1 MMVTRFWA
9 ARRGRHS
16 APPPLYLDSYDCLGK
31 TTGSSESSPR
41 RITLA
46 ASYGITR
53 RRRGGVRYATP
64 MPRNAAGAPPARPK
78 RDVEIGIF
86 LVGLLCLMVELLHT
100 RMLAFFLGSISNFL
114 AIPVALFGLATGSL
128 LVQRERKR
136 DARRL
141 IAILQALVLPVLAA
155 TFVGFFAVANA
166 FFPVIHVSLENPYG
180 DAARMLAYSGIFLP
194 SYAIFGALL
203 ALYFDEGAQS
213 IGRLYCFDLAGAA
226 SGCLL
231 LPLVLT
237 WAGLPPAIMTVLF
250 GALALLAATPPIWNA
265 RRRLAVGVGAVGTC
279 VVAFLAYRGSVL
291 EEHPDVVRLSRYV
304 LPGYAGKDM
313 EEVRVRWNDLA
324 RTSLVRAENRNPQ
337 AGDPAW
343 GIVQDDGI
351 SNVRVVRWDPAAQPA
366 DILPGSL
373 HHTLPFLMGHA
384 PKRIL
389 VLFAGV
395 GRDMV
400 ELDGMAQGRA
410 DITGV
415 ELNPAVVDL
424 FRDPLLAGM
433 NLRAFHARPN
443 IHLVVREGRDFLNH
457 DRGRYDLVFVATNGS
472 TDAGRTGHTR
482 KFLDTYEAMAS
493 YLDHL
498 APGPGSMMVFVN
510 QPVIHKAESLRLLFA
525 ERGLGDFGQAV
536 FAFGA
541 PETRGQDSMVVK
553 PGGLTPD
560 EIAAIDRKV
569 ASWPHPRRVLYSPAG
584 AGLPS
589 FVDAVLGRTRGPL
602 VTDDRPFVREVSWRD
617 FELLPA
623 KARFGDQLYASSWIK
638 VFTILLFGAVSIA
651 VMAFVGLR
659 RGRER
664 RVPWPWVLYFFVAGV
679 SYMCV
684 EIGLIAQTELFL
696 GSPLYAVAVVLALFL
711 AGSGLGAYL
720 QDRLRVF
727 RGPATLVLP
736 GIVATIAAIAWG
748 VLATHLCN
756 ARLLSL
762 PLPLKILCA
771 ALSVVPAGTFLGMF
785 YPFGVER
792 VVKAGRRA
800 AVPATYAMATLSSV
814 WGASWA
820 MTAITNLGFQAVI
833 LMGAAGYALTG
844 ALVLVA
850 RRLRT

>member
-1 MMVTRFWA
+1 
-9 ARRGRHS
+9 
-16 APPPLYLDSYDCLGK
+16 
-31 TTGSSESSPR
+31 
-41 RITLA
+41 
-46 ASYGITR
+46 
-53 RRRGGVRYATP
+53 
-64 MPRNAAGAPPARPK
+64 MPRNAEGAPPARPK

-86 LVGLLCLMVELLHT
+86 LVGLVCLMVELLHT
-100 RMLAFFLGSISNFL
+100 RMLAFFLGSISSFL
-114 AIPVALFGLATGSL
+114 AIPVALFGLALGSL
-128 LVQRERKR
+128 LVQRERKAEKT

-141 IAILQALVLPVLAA
+141 IATLQALVLPVLAA

-166 FFPVIHVSLENPYG
+166 FFPLIHVSLENPYG

-250 GALALLAATPPIWNA
+250 GALALLTATPLA
-265 RRRLAVGVGAVGTC
+265 RRRLVVVVGTAGTC
-279 VVAFLAYRGSVL
+279 VVAFLAWRGSVF
-291 EEHPDVVRLSRYV
+291 EEHPDVVRLSHYV
-304 LPGYAGKDM
+304 LPGYARQDM

-324 RTSLVRAENRNPQ
+324 RTSLVRADTGNPE

-343 GIVQDDGI
+343 GIVQDDGL
-351 SNVRVVRWDPAAQPA
+351 SNVKVTRWDPAAKPV

-373 HHTLPFLMGHA
+373 HHTLPFLMGHE

-400 ELDGMAQGRA
+400 ELDGMAQGKA

-424 FRDPLLAGM
+424 YRDPLLVGM

-443 IHLVVREGRDFLNH
+443 IHLVVREGRDFLNN
-457 DRGRYDLVFVATNGS
+457 DPGRYDLLFVATNGS
-472 TDAGRTGHTR
+472 INAGRTGHTR
-482 KFLDTYEAMAS
+482 KYLDTYEAMAS

-498 APGPGSMMVFVN
+498 DPGPGSMMVFVN
-510 QPVIHKAESLRLLFA
+510 QPVIHKAESLRRLFA
-525 ERGLGDFGQAV
+525 ERGLGDFGKAV

-569 ASWPHPRRVLYSPAG
+569 ASWPHPRRVLYSPSG

-589 FVDAVLGRTRGPL
+589 FVDAVLGRSRGPL
-602 VTDDRPFVREVSWRD
+602 VTDDRPFVHEVSWRD

-623 KARFGDQLYASSWIK
+623 KARFADQLYASSWIK
-638 VFTILLFGAVSIA
+638 VFTILLFGAVSVA
-651 VMAFVGLR
+651 VMAFVGLGLGLR

-684 EIGLIAQTELFL
+684 EIGLIAKTELFL
-696 GSPLYAVAVVLALFL
+696 GSPLYAMAVILALFL
-711 AGSGLGAYL
+711 ASNGLGAYL

-756 ARLLSL
+756 TRLLSL
-762 PLPLKILCA
+762 PLPLKLLCV
-771 ALSVVPAGTFLGMF
+771 ALCVVPAGTFLGMF

-792 VVKAGRRA
+792 VVEAGRRA

-820 MTAITNLGFQAVI
+820 MTAITNLGFSAVI
-833 LMGAAGYALTG
+833 LMGAGGYALTG

>member
-1 MMVTRFWA
+1 MSQDA
-9 ARRGRHS
+9 E
-16 APPPLYLDSYDCLGK
+16 
-31 TTGSSESSPR
+31 GS
-41 RITLA
+41 T
-46 ASYGITR
+46 
-53 RRRGGVRYATP
+53 V
-64 MPRNAAGAPPARPK
+64 ARPK
-78 RDVEIGIF
+78 RDVAIGIF
-86 LVGLLCLMVELLHT
+86 LVGLVCLMVELLHT

-128 LVQRERKR
+128 LVQREQKG

-141 IAILQALVLPVLAA
+141 IAILQAFVLPLLAA

-194 SYAIFGALL
+194 SYGIFGALL
-203 ALYFDEGAQS
+203 ALYFDEGAPS

-226 SGCLL
+226 SGCVLA
-231 LPLVLT
+231 PLVLT
-237 WAGLPPAIMTVLF
+237 FAGLAPAILTVLL
-250 GALALLAATPPIWNA
+250 GALALLAATPLA
-265 RRRLAVGVGAVGTC
+265 RRRLALCIGTVGCC
-279 VVAFLAYRGSVL
+279 VLALLAHRGSVL
-291 EEHPDVVRLSRYV
+291 AEHPDVVRLSRYV
-304 LPGYAGKDM
+304 LPGYEGKDM
-313 EEVRVRWNDLA
+313 QEVRVRWNDLA
-324 RTSLVRAENRNPQ
+324 RTSLVRAGGS
-337 AGDPAW
+337 GDPAW

-351 SNVRVVRWDPAAQPA
+351 SNVKVARWDPAAKPEDIVPA
-366 DILPGSL
+366 SL
-373 HHTLPFLMGHA
+373 HHALPFLMGHP
-384 PKRIL
+384 PKRML

-400 ELDGMAQGRA
+400 ELDGLAQGQA

-415 ELNPAVVDL
+415 ELNRDVVDL
-424 FRDPLLAGM
+424 VRDPLLAGM

-443 IHLVVREGRDFLNH
+443 MHLVVHEGRDFLND
-457 DRGRYDLVFVATNGS
+457 DRGRYDLLFVATNGS
-472 TDAGRTGHTR
+472 TNAGRTGHTR
-482 KFLDTYEAMAS
+482 KYLDTYEAMAS

-510 QPVIHKAESLRLLFA
+510 QPVLHKAESLRLLFA
-525 ERGLGDFGQAV
+525 ERGLGDFGKAV

-553 PGGLTPD
+553 PGGLTED
-560 EIAAIDRKV
+560 EIAAIERKV
-569 ASWPHPRRVLYSPAG
+569 ASWPHPRRLLYSPSG

-602 VTDDRPFVREVSWRD
+602 VTDDRPFVHEVSWRD

-623 KARFGDQLYASSWIK
+623 KARFTDQLYAGSWIK
-638 VFTILLFGAVSIA
+638 VFTILLFGAVSVA
-651 VMAFVGLR
+651 VMALVGLR

-684 EIGLIAQTELFL
+684 EIGLIARTELFL
-696 GSPLYAVAVVLALFL
+696 GSPIYAVAVILALFL
-711 AGSGLGAYL
+711 GSNGLGAYL

-727 RGPATLVLP
+727 RGSATLVLP
-736 GIVATIAAIAWG
+736 GMIATIAAIAWG

-756 ARLLSL
+756 AHLLSL

-771 ALSVVPAGTFLGMF
+771 AVCVVPAGTFLGMF

-792 VVKAGRRA
+792 VVANGRRA

-814 WGASWA
+814 WGSSWA

-833 LMGAAGYALTG
+833 LVGAAGYVLTG
-844 ALVLVA
+844 ALVLVG
-850 RRLRT
+850 RRLRS